1 MPLVEDQ
8 LWILPP
14 RVYVGVGNGRFRVSL
29 SPYSRAPKHAQLL
42 FLTHT
47 HTVPHCS
54 TPLFFAQTLHDL
66 PTIAPPTPSFYFPTL
81 STLFSTHTR
90 RVCAMRPPPLPV
102 SYLHLYCQQGFHR
115 KALDVANKIGISN
128 SLLRVIE
135 RREGGDK
142 LLIYGGMCGILFFIW
157 VVWRY
162 ALS

>member
-1 MPLVEDQ
+1 VRERERERERDGVMPLVEDQ

-90 RVCAMRPPPLPV
+90 RVCAMRPPPTPRV
-102 SYLHLYCQQGFHR
+102 PTYLHLLVLPTGVPSKGAGRCEQNRHIEF
-115 KALDVANKIGISN
+115 VAARN
-128 SLLRVIE
+128 
-135 RREGGDK
+135 
-142 LLIYGGMCGILFFIW
+142 
-157 VVWRY
+157 
-162 ALS
+162 